1 MKQFTALSGVFRHDI
16 SKHSTVFNAVALL
29 TQISIEVG
37 EPLFE
42 VNGYDDEIFYG
53 IEAEAI

>member
-42 VNGYDDEIFYG
+42 VHEYDDALFYDL
-53 IEAEAI
+53 ELEAI